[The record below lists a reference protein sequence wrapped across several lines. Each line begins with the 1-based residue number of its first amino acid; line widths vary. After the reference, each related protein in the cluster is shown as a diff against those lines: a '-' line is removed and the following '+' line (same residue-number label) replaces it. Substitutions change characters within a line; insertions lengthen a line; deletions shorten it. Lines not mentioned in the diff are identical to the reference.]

1 MNERSMSN
9 TGIYKIRNI
18 INDDCYIGSASYTFN
33 KRWNTHKHQ
42 LKNNK
47 HHSIILQRAWNK
59 YGENNFKFEIIECC
73 EPSECLIKEQ
83 HYLDNL
89 KPKYN
94 INPNTESPLGRKLKP
109 EDCKKIS
116 DRTSGI
122 KNPFFGKHHTEETK
136 KLLSEKL
143 KGKNK
148 GKFLA
153 EKNPMY
159 KKTHS
164 DENKKIMSLSSNQFW
179 NSEMGIK
186 LKEIK
191 SKEKLGKTNQFAKK
205 GSEHPNFIS
214 TTYHFVNKQ
223 LNEEFVGTMF
233 DFRKKYKLCSDV
245 YYLLDGKKKKYQQYK
260 GWTISYEK

>member
-1 MNERSMSN
+1 MSEWSN
-9 TGIYKIRNI
+9 IKTGVYKIRNLI
-18 INDDCYIGSASYTFN
+18 TDDCYVGSAAYSFN

-59 YGENNFKFEIIECC
+59 YGEKNFKFEIIECC
-73 EPSECLIKEQ
+73 EPSDCLVKEQ

-94 INPNTESPLGRKLKP
+94 IHPNAESPLGRKLKL
-109 EDCKKIS
+109 EHCKKIS
-116 DRTSGI
+116 DRTIGE

-148 GKFLA
+148 GKYLA

-164 DENKKIMSLSSNQFW
+164 DENKKIMSIASNHFW
-179 NSEMGIK
+179 NSEDGVK
-186 LKEIK
+186 LKQIK
-191 SKEKLGKTNQFAKK
+191 SKEKLGKSNQFAKK
-205 GSEHPNFIS
+205 GKDHPNFIS
-214 TTYHFVNKQ
+214 TIYRFFNKQ
-223 LNEEFVGTMF
+223 LN
-233 DFRKKYKLCSDV
+233 D
-245 YYLLDGKKKKYQQYK
+245 
-260 GWTISYEK
+260 

>member
-1 MNERSMSN
+1 MSEWSN
-9 TGIYKIRNI
+9 IKTGVYKIRNLI
-18 INDDCYIGSASYTFN
+18 TDDCYVGSAAYSFN

-59 YGENNFKFEIIECC
+59 YGEKNFKFEIIECC
-73 EPSECLIKEQ
+73 EPSDCLVKKQ

-94 INPNTESPLGRKLKP
+94 IHLNAESPLGRKLKL
-109 EDCKKIS
+109 EHCKKIS
-116 DRTSGI
+116 DRTIGE
-122 KNPFFGKHHTEETK
+122 KNSFFGKHHTEETK

-148 GKFLA
+148 GKYLA

-164 DENKKIMSLSSNQFW
+164 DENKKIMSIASNHFW
-179 NSEMGIK
+179 NSEDGVK
-186 LKEIK
+186 LKQIK
-191 SKEKLGKTNQFAKK
+191 SKEKLGKSNQFAKK
-205 GSEHPNFIS
+205 GKDHPNFIS
-214 TTYHFVNKQ
+214 TIYRFFNKQ
-223 LNEEFVGTMF
+223 LNEEFIGTMF

-260 GWTISYEK
+260 GWAISYEK